1 MRYQNEVRMII
12 VNRNKTNILKRV
24 EENFPIEKLEVIEK
38 EFGDKNLKSKLKE
51 SLMYFQPD
59 GSEKKT

>member
-1 MRYQNEVRMII
+1 MII